1 MGDNIDID
9 ISSQRS
15 HSNDTTVPLNED
27 PMNLVETSW
36 DISGTINNGNAA
48 TTVAGG
54 SSSSNYV
61 TRPAA
66 ATNGS
71 AAAQLAASIIPI
83 KN

>member
-1 MGDNIDID
+1 MMGDNIDID

-48 TTVAGG
+48 VAG
-54 SSSSNYV
+54 SSSSNYI

-71 AAAQLAASIIPI
+71 AAQQAASIIPI

>member
-1 MGDNIDID
+1 MMGDNIDID

-48 TTVAGG
+48 AAG
-54 SSSSNYV
+54 SSSSNYI

-71 AAAQLAASIIPI
+71 AAQQAASIIPI